1 MKYLIIKESILDKTL
16 LSYPQ
21 DTDERIT
28 CNVLFSLLNFSCLK
42 ISEELFNIY
51 KIEWNGK
58 YVEISEEVA
67 TKGSIHF
74 SEIRDVAKEYEASSS
89 GYGGVKVP
97 VEMTDEIK
105 GQVLQ
110 FMKLFAKEIIDDE
123 FDKRYLQM
131 KNTSN
136 LEAASWEIQKHEA
149 REWIAYQGNDGHV
162 TPFLDYI
169 AQERSID
176 KTELANKILQKAEAY
191 EDQLSTMLVNMQKI
205 KKLFESASS
214 IRDINILYEDYFGVL
229 MPSTQAIELGRTV
242 SETDWT
248 RVNEVKIYELNF

>member
-1 MKYLIIKESILDKTL
+1 MKYIIIKESILDKTL

-51 KIEWNGK
+51 KLEWNGK
-58 YVEISEEVA
+58 YVETTENVA

-74 SEIRDVAKEYEASSS
+74 SEIRDIAKEFEASSD

-97 VEMTDEIK
+97 VEMTDELR
-105 GQVLQ
+105 GYVLE

-136 LEAASWEIQKHEA
+136 LESASWEIQKHEA
-149 REWIAYQGNDGHV
+149 KEWLTYQGSEGHA

-169 AQERSID
+169 SQERQID
-176 KTELANKILQKAEAY
+176 KTELSNKILQKAEAY
-191 EDQLSTMLVNMQKI
+191 EDQLSTMLVDMQKI
-205 KKLFESASS
+205 KKLFESATS

-229 MPSTQAIELGRTV
+229 MPSSQAIELGRTV

-248 RVNEVKIYELNF
+248 RTNEVKIYEFNF